1 MTLSRHSVS
10 VGLLAL
16 TLGLSSAAIS
26 EQDTGSERLLFGDLH
41 LHSNLSM
48 DAYIAGNRT
57 VSPAEAF
64 RFAKGEAVQSSSGQ
78 TLRLAQPLDFLSV
91 TDHSENL
98 GIYAAW
104 DRAMPGIRTSR
115 VAQRYQEVARLAP
128 QLGLREAFMQ
138 VMSEGGP
145 LGNLEEA
152 SRRRIWREALLEA
165 ESHNQ
170 PGVFTTLLGYE
181 WTSMISGDNLHR
193 VVLFRDDA
201 QRVAET
207 LPVLAS
213 DSPDPEFLWSQL
225 AAYEALGGSVLAIAH
240 NGNLSNGRM
249 FAPER
254 VDGSPFDSAYSAAR
268 RYWEP
273 LYEVTQMKGDGETH
287 PRLSPGDV
295 FAAFERWDQY
305 NVAFT
310 AEKAPEMVRY
320 EYARQALFDG
330 LALRDRLGENP
341 FEFGLI
347 GSTDSHTGLATTRE
361 DQFFGK
367 FGDSEPSAQRI
378 FERMGQQFVENWRLG
393 SSGLTAV
400 WAADNSRASLFDAL
414 RARRAYATT
423 GTRIRL
429 KFAAQWRSEVSDIA
443 SGTFD
448 QPITRMGGVLP
459 TVDDSLGCMTF
470 TIEAEQDP
478 LASPLQRVQVVKGA
492 LRAGGVWHESIYD
505 VVLANDL
512 EAGAAQLFTDWCD
525 ADFDRHQDAVYYAR
539 VLEVPSRRW
548 TDYDRERFKLELP
561 EGAETTV
568 QERAYSSP
576 IWYYSARAPL

>member
-1 MTLSRHSVS
+1 MTRLRHWVCVALTALAASVS
-10 VGLLAL
+10 
-16 TLGLSSAAIS
+16 S
-26 EQDTGSERLLFGDLH
+26 EVMAEPNASTEQLLFGDLH

-48 DAYIAGNRT
+48 DAYIGGNRT

-78 TLRLAQPLDFLSV
+78 TLRLAQPLDFLAV

-104 DRAMPGIRTSR
+104 DRGVPEIRASR
-115 VAQRYQEVARLAP
+115 VAQRYQDVARLAP

-152 SRRRIWREALLEA
+152 SRRKIWREALMEA

-201 QRVAET
+201 RRVAET

-254 VDGSPFDSAYSAAR
+254 VDGSPFDSAYAAAR

-287 PRLSPGDV
+287 PRLSPDDT

-330 LALRDRLGENP
+330 LVFRERLGENP

-367 FGDSEPSAQRI
+367 FGDSEPSARRV
-378 FERMGQQFVENWRLG
+378 FERMGQQFVENWQLG

-400 WAADNSRASLFDAL
+400 WAADNSRAALFDAL

-429 KFAAQWRSEVSDIA
+429 KFAAQWRSDVSAA
-443 SGTFD
+443 SGGLSD
-448 QPITRMGGVLP
+448 QPVTRMGGILP
-459 TVDDSLGCMTF
+459 NIDDSPGCMALL
-470 TIEAEQDP
+470 IQAEQDP
-478 LASPLQRVQVVKGA
+478 LASPLQRIQVVKGT
-492 LRAGGVWHESIYD
+492 LWPGGQWQESIHD
-505 VVLANDL
+505 VSLANDL
-512 EAGAAQLFTDWCD
+512 EAGQAQLFADWCD
-525 ADFDRHQDAVYYAR
+525 VDFDRHRDTVYYVRA
-539 VLEVPSRRW
+539 LEVPSRRW

-561 EGAETTV
+561 EGADSTV

-576 IWYYSARAPL
+576 IWYYSARSPL